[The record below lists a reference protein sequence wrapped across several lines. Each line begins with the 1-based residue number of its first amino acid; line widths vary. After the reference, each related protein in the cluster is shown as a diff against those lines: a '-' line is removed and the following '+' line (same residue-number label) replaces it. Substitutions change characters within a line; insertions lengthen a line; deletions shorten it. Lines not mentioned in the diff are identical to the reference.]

1 MATKGADMSE
11 TKAVDLS
18 GRPWPQLILGVPRSF
33 ARDRRVLI
41 AAGVLALVLGA
52 AFNWSW
58 LIAVGVAPVL
68 LAVLPCAAMCA
79 VGVCA
84 MSMNHQPAGATTPPT
99 GAAADGSA
107 ETQVREKVKGLSDD
121 A

>member
-1 MATKGADMSE
+1 MSE
-11 TKAVDLS
+11 TKAADLS
-18 GRPWPQLILGVPRSF
+18 ARLWPQLIRGVLRGF

-79 VGVCA
+79 LGLCA
-84 MSMNHQPAGATTPPT
+84 MSMNRSSPGATTPPT
-99 GAAADGSA
+99 GAAADGST
-107 ETQVREKVKGLSDD
+107 ESQVREKVKGLSDD

>member
-1 MATKGADMSE
+1 MSE
-11 TKAVDLS
+11 TKAADLS
-18 GRPWPQLILGVPRSF
+18 ARPWPQLTLGVLRGF

-41 AAGVLALVLGA
+41 VAGVLALVLGA

-58 LIAVGVAPVL
+58 LIAVGAAPVL

-79 VGVCA
+79 LGLCA
-84 MSMNHQPAGATTPPT
+84 MSMNGSSPGATTAPT
-99 GAAADGSA
+99 GATADGSA
-107 ETQVREKVKGLSDD
+107 ESQGGGDKVKGLSDD

>member
-1 MATKGADMSE
+1 MSE
-11 TKAVDLS
+11 TKAADLS
-18 GRPWPQLILGVPRSF
+18 ARPWPQLILGVLRGF

-79 VGVCA
+79 LGLCA
-84 MSMNHQPAGATTPPT
+84 MGMNRSSAGATTTPAGGT
-99 GAAADGSA
+99 ADGSA
-107 ETQVREKVKGLSDD
+107 ESQAGGTK
-121 A
+121 

>member
-1 MATKGADMSE
+1 MSE
-11 TKAVDLS
+11 TNAADLS
-18 GRPWPQLILGVPRSF
+18 ARPWPQLILGVLQAF

-52 AFNWSW
+52 ALNWSW

-68 LAVLPCAAMCA
+68 LAVFPCAAMCA
-79 VGVCA
+79 LGVCA
-84 MSMNHQPAGATTPPT
+84 MSMNRSLPDAATPPPGAT
-99 GAAADGSA
+99 ADGSA
-107 ETQVREKVKGLSDD
+107 DSREGGDKLNGLSDD

>member
-1 MATKGADMSE
+1 MSE
-11 TKAVDLS
+11 TKAADLS
-18 GRPWPQLILGVPRSF
+18 GRPWPQLILGVLRGF
-33 ARDRRVLI
+33 TRDRRVLI

-79 VGVCA
+79 LGLCA
-84 MSMNHQPAGATTPPT
+84 MSMNRSSPGATAPAT
-99 GAAADGSA
+99 GATADGSA
-107 ETQVREKVKGLSDD
+107 ERQVREKVKGLSDD
-121 A
+121 S

>member
-1 MATKGADMSE
+1 MSE
-11 TKAVDLS
+11 TKAADLS
-18 GRPWPQLILGVPRSF
+18 ARPWPQLILAALRGF

-52 AFNWSW
+52 GFNWSW

-79 VGVCA
+79 LGLCA
-84 MSMNHQPAGATTPPT
+84 MSMNHQQEGATTPPT
-99 GAAADGSA
+99 GTAGDGWA
-107 ETQVREKVKGLSDD
+107 ESQVREKERGLSDD
-121 A
+121 V

>member
-1 MATKGADMSE
+1 MSE
-11 TKAVDLS
+11 TKAAELS
-18 GRPWPQLILGVPRSF
+18 VRRWPQLILGILRGF

-58 LIAVGVAPVL
+58 LIAVGAAPVL
-68 LAVLPCAAMCA
+68 LAVLPCAVMCA
-79 VGVCA
+79 LGLCA
-84 MSMNHQPAGATTPPT
+84 MGMNRSPSGATTPPT
-99 GAAADGSA
+99 GTTAEGSA
-107 ETQVREKVKGLSDD
+107 ESQAPGQVKGLSDD

>member
-1 MATKGADMSE
+1 MSE
-11 TKAVDLS
+11 IDAPDLS
-18 GRPWPQLILGVPRSF
+18 VRPWPQLIPGVLRGF

-41 AAGVLALVLGA
+41 TAGVLALALGA

-58 LIAVGVAPVL
+58 LVAVGVAPVF

-79 VGVCA
+79 LGLCA

>member
-1 MATKGADMSE
+1 MSE
-11 TKAVDLS
+11 TNAADLS
-18 GRPWPQLILGVPRSF
+18 ARPWPQSILGVLRGF

-58 LIAVGVAPVL
+58 LIAVGAAPVL

-79 VGVCA
+79 LGLCA
-84 MSMNHQPAGATTPPT
+84 MGMNRSSAGATTPPT
-99 GAAADGSA
+99 GATADGSA
-107 ETQVREKVKGLSDD
+107 ASKAGGTK
-121 A
+121 